1 MGAKAAADNDWNT
14 FRNRRLQMV
23 RRSVLLISLV
33 LIALSGP
40 AFADSKADC
49 TKGVAMIKAELAK
62 KHPAAVRE
70 QLKKALD
77 SAEGEVVENDWGECL
92 DYVAAARK
100 AISK

>member
-1 MGAKAAADNDWNT
+1 
-14 FRNRRLQMV
+14 MV

>member
-1 MGAKAAADNDWNT
+1 
-14 FRNRRLQMV
+14 MV
-23 RRSVLLISLV
+23 RWSVVLTSLM
-33 LIALSGP
+33 LIAPPGP
-40 AFADSKADC
+40 AFAGSKSDC

-77 SAEGEVVENDWGECL
+77 NTEGEVIENDWGECL

-100 AISK
+100 AASK

>member
-1 MGAKAAADNDWNT
+1 
-14 FRNRRLQMV
+14 MV
-23 RRSVLLISLV
+23 RRSVFLISLV
-33 LIALSGP
+33 LIALPGP